1 MSRDCPNGKGK
12 GKGAYEC
19 AKSNYDGN
27 KGSNY
32 GMYKGGGKG
41 NTELS
46 CPVKGYQKG
55 DGKSGGGRTPSW
67 QVLHLRWRSCRT
79 RLPQRWRKRRIQ
91 GIGSPGRLGKS
102 RHLWNTHVFCHRY
115 EEAPPKH
122 AGPQRVPGE
131 VRKKFTTCADMNC
144 NCKGGPQQIEGEVPR
159 WQDYKQKVRMEN
171 GR

>member
-27 KGSNY
+27 KGSNH

-55 DGKSGGGRTPSW
+55 DGKSGGGEEKDPVVASTTLAVEIMSHEIAPKVEEKEDSGHWKPWEAWEEPPLVEHARVSSS
-67 QVLHLRWRSCRT
+67 LRRGATQARRSTASAGRSEEEVHDVCGHELQLQGWT
-79 RLPQRWRKRRIQ
+79 STNRR
-91 GIGSPGRLGKS
+91 
-102 RHLWNTHVFCHRY
+102 
-115 EEAPPKH
+115 
-122 AGPQRVPGE
+122 
-131 VRKKFTTCADMNC
+131 
-144 NCKGGPQQIEGEVPR
+144 
-159 WQDYKQKVRMEN
+159 
-171 GR
+171 